1 MRNYTSKVAADRSIF
16 LIEQKL
22 IDFGASH
29 ILKEYDAQKQVSALS
44 FTLMV
49 DRTTLHRVPFRLPAN
64 VKAVAKVLD
73 KKAKTWKQQNAVA
86 EQAPKTAWKLMLDW
100 IDVQLALIEMGQADA
115 LQVFLPYCAQP
126 GQPTF
131 YEAIKADGYRALPG
145 LPAPKVTVIEQAED
159 AEFTEGRA

>member
-1 MRNYTSKVAADRSIF
+1 MRNYTSTVAAERSIF

-29 ILKEYDAQKQVSALS
+29 ILKEYDPQKQVSALS
-44 FTLMV
+44 FTLV
-49 DRTTLHRVPFRLPAN
+49 VNRDSLHRVPFRLPAN

-73 KKAKTWKQQNAVA
+73 KRAKTYKQQQAVA

-100 IDVQLALIEMGQADA
+100 IDVQLSLIEMGQADA
-115 LQVFLPYCAQP
+115 MQVFLPYAAQP

-131 YEAIKADGYRALPG
+131 YEVIKADGYRALPG
-145 LPAPKVTVIEQAED
+145 LPAPKQQDVIEAE
-159 AEFTEGRA
+159 EG